1 MREWDLMIQN
11 WDRTTSIAVS
21 GTLVIK
27 DGNGTSP
34 LNGGVHGKL
43 IEQMGDVPSKPCLIA
58 AG

>member
-1 MREWDLMIQN
+1 MIQN

-34 LNGGVHGKL
+34 VNGGVHGKL
-43 IEQMGDVPSKPCLIA
+43 IEQMGEFPASHV
-58 AG
+58 